1 MNAWFEASAPGR
13 LDVMGGIADYSGS
26 LVLQMP
32 IRNRTIVR
40 LSLRSDY
47 QCIITSDLNNNTK
60 FKVILDY
67 HNLLHKGNVDYGF
80 ARDQFRNLG
89 NDSWVAYV
97 LGCVLV
103 LHKEKGIPFTGARF
117 DLRSDVPLGKGVSS
131 SASVEVATM
140 QALAKAFDL
149 SFKGTQLPVLA
160 QRAENLV
167 VGAPC
172 GLMDQLSTYF
182 GQEGRLLPIL
192 CQPDQVRESVVIPD
206 GVFFAGIDSGVKH
219 AVSGAGYGE
228 ARCAAFM
235 GYSIIA
241 QSLGVTRP
249 ELEEARQLGDWSDLP
264 YKGYLSNIPQPD
276 FEEKF
281 RNILPETL
289 SGRAFLDRY
298 GTSIDPVTSVNENTV
313 YKVCQ
318 CTAHPVCE
326 NHRVHRFVDLLSQLH
341 EPSSTE
347 ERDKVLNAMGNLM
360 YQSHE
365 SYTRCGLGAERTN
378 EIAQLAS
385 MTKGIYGARVT
396 GGGQGGTVCLLAVG
410 EEGKEAVKGLHLDL
424 CGRFNQEL
432 ALFI

>member
-32 IRNRTIVR
+32 IRNKTIVS
-40 LSLRSDY
+40 LSLRNDY
-47 QCIITSDLNNNTK
+47 QCLITSTLNKNTK
-60 FKVILDY
+60 FNVALDY
-67 HNLLHKGNVDYGF
+67 RSLLHNGAVDYDF
-80 ARDQFRNLG
+80 ACDQFKNLG

-103 LHKEKGIPFTGARF
+103 LHKERGIPFTGAAF
-117 DLRSDVPLGKGVSS
+117 DLQSDVPLGKGVSS

-140 QALAKAFDL
+140 RALAKAFNL
-149 SFKGTQLPVLA
+149 SFTGTQLPVLA

-182 GQEGRLLPIL
+182 GKEGKLLPIL
-192 CQPDQVRESVVIPD
+192 CQPDQVREPVAVPD
-206 GVFFAGIDSGVKH
+206 DVFFAGIDSGVKH
-219 AVSGAGYGE
+219 AVRGAGYGE

-241 QSLGVTRP
+241 QSLGVTRA
-249 ELEEARQLGDWSDLP
+249 ELEEARLSGDWYGLP
-264 YKGYLSNIPQPD
+264 YKGYLSNIPLAD

-281 RNILPETL
+281 RSILPGL
-289 SGRAFLDRY
+289 LGGRDFLDQY

-326 NHRVHRFVDLLSQLH
+326 NNRVHRFIDLLSQLNDL
-341 EPSSTE
+341 SGTKQKE
-347 ERDKVLNAMGNLM
+347 EVLNAMGNLM

-365 SYTRCGLGAERTN
+365 SYTRCGLGADRTN

-396 GGGQGGTVCLLAVG
+396 GGGQGGTVCVLAVG
-410 EEGKEAVKGLHLDL
+410 EPGREAVKKLHLDL
-424 CGRFNQEL
+424 CTRYNQEL